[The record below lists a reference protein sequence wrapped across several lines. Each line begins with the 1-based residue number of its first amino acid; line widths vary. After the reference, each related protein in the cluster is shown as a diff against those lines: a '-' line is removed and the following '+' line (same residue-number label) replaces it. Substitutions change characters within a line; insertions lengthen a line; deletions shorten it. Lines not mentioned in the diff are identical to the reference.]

1 MLCTYCALIQHEPR
15 FEPAEF
21 ATLRDSIAS
30 MITAL
35 DDAAHTSADPGA
47 PPPVIVSNVAHNGQR
62 GRPRHEIDPD
72 FLREALTMGTLA
84 DIARSTGQ
92 SVRTVRRRALEL
104 GLVQPGVAPICHQTE
119 ADGSVSQVHQNQPGH
134 PPPLSDDDLDRL
146 LSHALQDF
154 PNFGRRMLKGWLSS
168 IGHEVPRSRIEAS
181 CLRIRGPPGLF
192 GGRAPRRREYHV
204 LGANSLWHHDGQHG
218 KPRPTRS
225 HTPCSYPTGLIRYK
239 FVIHCF
245 IDGKSRFVV
254 GVGVHDNN
262 RAATVLDLFLRST
275 ELYGMPSRVRG
286 DHGTENLRVAEYME
300 QVNGAGRGSYI
311 WGR

>member
-1 MLCTYCALIQHEPR
+1 MSNETTSFESLQCALIQHEPR

-119 ADGSVSQVHQNQPGH
+119 ADGSVSQVHQNQ
-134 PPPLSDDDLDRL
+134 
-146 LSHALQDF
+146 LQDF

-204 LGANSLWHHDGQHG
+204 LGANSPMLISHRPHSLQIRHTLLHRRQITIRCRCWRPRQQPCCNR
-218 KPRPTRS
+218 PRPLPPVHRAVRDAESGPGRPWYGELTRRGVHGTS
-225 HTPCSYPTGLIRYK
+225 QRRRPR
-239 FVIHCF
+239 VIHDET
-245 IDGKSRFVV
+245 I
-254 GVGVHDNN
+254 
-262 RAATVLDLFLRST
+262 
-275 ELYGMPSRVRG
+275 
-286 DHGTENLRVAEYME
+286 
-300 QVNGAGRGSYI
+300 GAFTTPE
-311 WGR
+311 